1 MSPETAGLVLLLII
15 LIAIFIYLAAERG
28 IGLLA
33 LLRKQSALSLEGFD
47 TNPRFNKR
55 ILWDDPAKFYD
66 DYYVERIDQAYY
78 PEGKNICRC
87 SDLYKSAFL
96 RLYPREKTRTLL
108 VGANTGRFL
117 DALTGV
123 CPEVTG
129 LVRYPKLKD
138 VAQRIAPK
146 SRVMIGEAAADP
158 DLFPT
163 STFTHVIF
171 EDRSLYEFNDHNQRK
186 VAIQNAIKW
195 LEPGGRLV
203 LRVVD
208 REKFDPMIPTAVP
221 IRGLNIQNYL
231 SQRKQDSKVF
241 FRDGSRIETNFTPI
255 PSEDRAVFRED
266 LYDKTGSLT
275 RTQIHRWSIPQKDAI
290 IEEVSRM
297 GVEHDQSVSLAP
309 CTSPHESYEI
319 FVKGEYRRILGE

>member
-1 MSPETAGLVLLLII
+1 MSPETAGLVLLLVI
-15 LIAIFIYLAAERG
+15 LIAIFLYLAAERG

-33 LLRKQSALSLEGFD
+33 MLRKQSALSMEGFD
-47 TNPRFNKR
+47 DGNRFNKR
-55 ILWDDPAKFYD
+55 ILWDDPSKFYD

-78 PEGKNICRC
+78 PEGKNVCRC

-96 RLYPREKTRTLL
+96 RMYPREKTRVLL

-129 LVRYPKLKD
+129 LVRFPKLKD
-138 VAQRIAPK
+138 IAQRIAPK
-146 SRVMIGEAAADP
+146 ARVMLADAAAD
-158 DLFPT
+158 DELFPT

-171 EDRSLYEFNDHNQRK
+171 EDRSLYEFHDHNQRK
-186 VAIQNAIKW
+186 KAIENAIKW

-203 LRVVD
+203 IRVVD

-221 IRGLNIQNYL
+221 LRGLNIQNYL

-266 LYDKTGSLT
+266 LYDKTGSLM

-309 CTSPHESYEI
+309 CTSPNESYEI